1 VTQLLCGRHRVDLGS
16 PRIMGVI
23 NVTPDSFS
31 DGGRL
36 LADRPDLPRIID
48 TAQAMVAEG
57 AAFLDVGG
65 ESTRPGAAPVS
76 EEEELRRVLPVI
88 EALAALDAVISVD
101 TSKPAVARRAVA
113 AGAQMVN
120 DVTGARDPDM
130 RALVAETGAALCL
143 MHMQGTPRSMQ
154 RSPVYDDVVAE
165 VGRFLVQRVDAC
177 RRAGIESGRLL
188 IDPGFGFGKTLAHN
202 IELLRHLRDLRVDGV
217 AMLVGLSRKRMIGD
231 LTGRPVDQRAVG
243 SAAAALLAVQ
253 HGADV
258 VRVHDVAPTA
268 DALRVLAAVRE
279 RGAGTSDDEEGR

>member
-1 VTQLLCGRHRVDLGS
+1 
-16 PRIMGVI
+16 
-23 NVTPDSFS
+23 
-31 DGGRL
+31 
-36 LADRPDLPRIID
+36 
-48 TAQAMVAEG
+48 MVAEG